1 MPVNGRPNSA
11 YGVSVAA
18 VLKQIRAA
26 AVSEDATRSAPTD
39 DASGAVLLMLLESPD
54 HLVRHCHVNR
64 KLACQMSMAAT
75 VHAATV
81 AWRHVSIA

>member
-1 MPVNGRPNSA
+1 MSVNGRPRNST

-54 HLVRHCHVNR
+54 HTGDTETSARSQKFRNGNR
-64 KLACQMSMAAT
+64 
-75 VHAATV
+75 
-81 AWRHVSIA
+81 